1 MSAVRSF
8 TNQMEYEKEMEIK
21 DLIMKSSE
29 NMRSAIAIESSVTEY
44 KIALIEKL
52 FKAIEEKVGRK
63 NLKMNMI
70 ILRMK
75 AEK

>member
-52 FKAIEEKVGRK
+52 FKAIEEKVG
-63 NLKMNMI
+63 
-70 ILRMK
+70 
-75 AEK
+75 